1 MKIEYEKNGDYL
13 IPKLDV
19 KSDLDFSKLNKY
31 GLLRYEILKEF
42 KEVEFQQLLL
52 ENKMQKHLL
61 DMQKEIKIEM
71 KRIIQELTEKEN
83 ITEDLKEKNHLE
95 WTGAMN
101 NIKNRAEEVIL
112 KQIILRDEV
121 I

>member
-13 IPKLDV
+13 IPKLGV

-31 GLLRYEILKEF
+31 GLLKYDMLKEF
-42 KEVEFQQLLL
+42 KEAEFKQLLL

-71 KRIIQELTEKEN
+71 KRIIKELAEKEN
-83 ITEDLKEKNHLE
+83 ITEELKEKNHLE
-95 WTGAMN
+95 WARAMN
-101 NIKNRAEEVIL
+101 NIKNRAEQIIL
-112 KQIILRDEV
+112 KEIILRDEV
-121 I
+121 K